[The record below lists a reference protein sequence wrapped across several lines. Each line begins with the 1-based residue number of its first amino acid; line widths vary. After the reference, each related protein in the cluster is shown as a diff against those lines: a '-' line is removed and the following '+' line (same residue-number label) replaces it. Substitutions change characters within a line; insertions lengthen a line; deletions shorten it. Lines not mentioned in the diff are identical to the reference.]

1 MVKNLNH
8 NDWVKQQ
15 FEKYLKS
22 TYRNVIIHSSIIEGT
37 LKNESSKNKFDLA
50 NKSLL
55 NSKKITQAE
64 FNIFDKIRDL
74 RNKLVHESFKN
85 HLVQNDIDNLRDSL
99 MNKIHEAYKKSVFL
113 EKNLLKK
120 YNIIITDHL
129 I

>member
-37 LKNESSKNKFDLA
+37 LKNESGKNKFDLA

-55 NSKKITQAE
+55 NSKKNNSGRI
-64 FNIFDKIRDL
+64 
-74 RNKLVHESFKN
+74 
-85 HLVQNDIDNLRDSL
+85 
-99 MNKIHEAYKKSVFL
+99 
-113 EKNLLKK
+113 
-120 YNIIITDHL
+120 
-129 I
+129 